1 MSWFT
6 EIAGKAEDLLNRVD
20 KTAASALQSKQRSSS
35 YGPATEEVA
44 YGGYSPE
51 RPSTS
56 YSLHT
61 DNSFRPS
68 PLRSPVVAI
77 KSAKKSQPLQSTFES
92 DEKLME
98 FLNSHEPLSYVPSNK
113 LIKSKEN
120 DEPSVS
126 NVTSVV
132 QSVSKTVEDV
142 VCTEEKLQTSSKPE
156 QNEVSQNSETL
167 PAETS
172 PSDSTDANTSVPS
185 VTISMEDDVTVPN
198 SVEDKS
204 GDSDDT
210 HSVPSDETPASSS
223 DSYDTHSLKEELL
236 LAVKRAEHAESEMKR
251 MQKKLDHWNSQIS
264 GNDRQ
269 VRELQERE
277 TDLIA
282 TIDAKDSQLAVLK
295 VRLQEADQELLTK
308 KNIVEELKKEN
319 ERIVKEHEDAALCQ
333 NQMLDSL
340 RQKLQQTENDL
351 SKEKESYFGLQTEH
365 MQRMSKLEEE
375 QKHLAENFTNLQKKW
390 SEMKEKN
397 KELSSQLKTANA
409 NLENVLQEYV
419 DYKQKAQR
427 ILQSKEKLILTLKDC
442 NGDVEH
448 QDNKEG
454 AYALLLA
461 ETEDLKQERDALR
474 EELRRVTEMTESYK
488 TEIQELEKMAQNDS
502 NTARELLRNLEE
514 QFNQEKLYKEEL
526 ELLNNQLKDELKFLR
541 EDLARTK
548 ANFQSRIQ
556 DRDTEIEKLRRQLM
570 AKSLSTA
577 SQDELE
583 SRLHALTEN
592 LIQKQTVVEALSTE
606 KNSLVLQLERLEQQ
620 LKETQMYGSQHHTV
634 VGVSN
639 NEPDRKFKQNV
650 FVENPFDNSL
660 TRRVKRMYGSIDA
673 FSIRLGVFFRRY
685 PVARV
690 FIIVYMLLLHLWVMV
705 VLLTYQPEI
714 HNQHDTK
721 SVQL

>member
-20 KTAASALQSKQRSSS
+20 KTAASALQSKQKSS
-35 YGPATEEVA
+35 YASNSPVSAEVA
-44 YGGYSPE
+44 YGGYSSE
-51 RPSTS
+51 RPLTS
-56 YSLHT
+56 RSLHT
-61 DNSFRPS
+61 DNSFRTS
-68 PLRSPVVAI
+68 PRHSPVVAI
-77 KSAKKSQPLQSTFES
+77 KTAKKPQLPQSTIES
-92 DEKLME
+92 DEQLME
-98 FLNSHEPLSYVPSNK
+98 FLNSREPLSYTSSNK
-113 LIKSKEN
+113 IVKNKEKEN
-120 DEPSVS
+120 NEPTLS
-126 NVTSVV
+126 NVTSTV
-132 QSVSKTVEDV
+132 QNVPKATEDV
-142 VCTEEKLQTSSKPE
+142 ISIEEKVQTTE
-156 QNEVSQNSETL
+156 QSEVLHSDETL
-167 PAETS
+167 PDET
-172 PSDSTDANTSVPS
+172 PSDANDSSTPDVAIP
-185 VTISMEDDVTVPN
+185 MEDEAPISSSAEEN
-198 SVEDKS
+198 F
-204 GDSDDT
+204 GDGDNI
-210 HSVPSDETPASSS
+210 HSVPSEDILVSSS
-223 DSYDTHSLKEELL
+223 DSSEIHSVKEELL
-236 LAVKRAEHAESEMKR
+236 LAIKRAEHAEAEMKR

-295 VRLQEADQELLTK
+295 VRLQEADQELSTK
-308 KNIVEELKKEN
+308 KNVVDELRREN
-319 ERIVKEHEDAALCQ
+319 ERIIKGHEDASSCQ

-340 RQKLQQTENDL
+340 RQKVQQTETEL
-351 SKEKESYFGLQTEH
+351 SKEKESYFALQTEH
-365 MQRMSKLEEE
+365 IQRMSKMEEE
-375 QKHLAENFTNLQKKW
+375 QKHLAENYTNLQKKW
-390 SEMKEKN
+390 SEVKEKN
-397 KELSSQLKTANA
+397 KELYSQLKTANA
-409 NLENVLQEYV
+409 NLENVHQEYI

-461 ETEDLKQERDALR
+461 ETEDVKQERDALR

-502 NTARELLRNLEE
+502 NTAREHFRNLEE

-526 ELLNNQLKDELKFLR
+526 ELLSNQLKDELKFLR
-541 EDLARTK
+541 EDLTRTK

-639 NEPDRKFKQNV
+639 NEPDRKFKQHV